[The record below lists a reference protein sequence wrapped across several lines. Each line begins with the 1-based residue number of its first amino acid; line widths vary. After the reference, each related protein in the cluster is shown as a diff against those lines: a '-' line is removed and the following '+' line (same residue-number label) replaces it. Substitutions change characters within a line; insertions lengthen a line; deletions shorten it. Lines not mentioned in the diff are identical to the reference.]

1 MTVLK
6 DQAVSKSSIV
16 MGVTAVGV
24 ICGVL
29 FTIGK
34 LYGDKMDGIGDDV
47 RAIHAQMQIDD
58 ARELADAEKFGRIL
72 ARLDALESQ

>member
-1 MTVLK
+1 MTVPN
-6 DQAVSKSSIV
+6 QTVAKSSIV

-34 LYGDKMDGIGDDV
+34 LYGDKMDTIGDDV

-58 ARELADAEKFGRIL
+58 ARELVDAEKFGRIL
-72 ARLDALESQ
+72 ARLDALESK